1 MALTWRPDEVAVV
14 GFCGLPVSAA
24 AAMAEQG
31 VTRLLAVNPANARH
45 VVGKIALHDLVK
57 ARARHLEDEHRRERI
72 LPFEYLLP
80 PWLRP
85 ARPVVRDQR

>member
-1 MALTWRPDEVAVV
+1 
-14 GFCGLPVSAA
+14 
-24 AAMAEQG
+24 MAERG

-45 VVGKIALHDLVK
+45 VVGKIALHDLLK
-57 ARARHLEDEHRRERI
+57 ARARHLEDEQRRERI

-85 ARPVVRDQR
+85 GRPARDEVVQDER